1 MRFSAHASFLQ
12 LSTLFVGYLAGL
24 ASAAPAPVPA
34 PALVERQLTVL
45 SSAEIETFTPYTL
58 FASAG
63 YCTPNIT
70 LTWSCGSKY
79 LYTPSVSMN
88 ILKTSAL
95 LAVCDKLAGFKPVAS
110 GGNGGSVQY
119 WYVGYYPALSSIVV
133 GYQGTKVDEIQALLT
148 NANFGLTAP
157 SQTLFPGLP
166 SGAQAHS
173 GFLNAYAGSQASVL
187 AAVQSASSTY
197 GTKKITLV
205 GHSLGAAL
213 ATISAASM
221 KLRLG
226 SSWTIKVV
234 GYGQPR
240 VGNQAW
246 VTWVDANLP
255 DLNRI
260 NNKDDPVPILPGRFL
275 GYVGS
280 DGEIHIRDDNAW
292 VNCPGD
298 DNTSAGCTVHDVG
311 SILAANTDD
320 HLGPYNG
327 LRIRCNGV

>member
-1 MRFSAHASFLQ
+1 MEWLAPRVHSISSSLCPNMRFSAHASFIQ
-12 LSTLFVGYLAGL
+12 LSTLFFGYLAGL
-24 ASAAPAPVPA
+24 ASAAPASVPA

-45 SSAEIETFTPYTL
+45 SSAEVEAFTPYTL

-70 LTWSCGSKY
+70 LTWSCG
-79 LYTPSVSMN
+79 T
-88 ILKTSAL
+88 
-95 LAVCDKLAGFKPVAS
+95 VCDKLAGFKPVAS

-133 GYQGTKVDEIQALLT
+133 GYQGTKLDEIQALIT
-148 NANFGLTAP
+148 VADFALTAP

-166 SGAQAHS
+166 SGAQAHG

-226 SSWTIKVV
+226 SSWTFKVV

-240 VGNQAW
+240 GM
-246 VTWVDANLP
+246 T
-255 DLNRI
+255 
-260 NNKDDPVPILPGRFL
+260 
-275 GYVGS
+275 
-280 DGEIHIRDDNAW
+280 IRVQGAPSMTL
-292 VNCPGD
+292 VL
-298 DNTSAGCTVHDVG
+298 S
-311 SILAANTDD
+311 
-320 HLGPYNG
+320 
-327 LRIRCNGV
+327 